1 MIAKRTAGPRC
12 PASVLGAFALS
23 VLVVSCSAG
32 DPEVVVVRLIDL
44 FPEARVEGTVALDT
58 TSEPIEW
65 SWDGSATVDVV
76 EDAGET
82 LGWNAINGI
91 EGLAVTDGVLSGT
104 TTNDTSILA
113 VQLPEGLFPEDRLHA
128 IEIRMA
134 VSAGTQLGVELTSEE
149 EPDWEEVIEAA
160 GRSSIRPLFTGL
172 APGDSAENYTLTTAD
187 ASFAPTFSLGGTT
200 YLMLYPTDVAGASFS
215 LESVRVVS
223 RKAHLETIDSGPGW
237 QGLGEI
243 YRETIVAR
251 SPQRISFDTRL
262 PSRPW
267 LDLDI
272 GTIEDGPVTFRV
284 WHEDGGDDPLLER
297 TLTRAGRWESVR
309 LDLAELGGTA
319 TTLTLELEADRPGT
333 IGYWGTVTIRQ
344 AGSPPPVTASA
355 SAGRSAL
362 VADTTAPPQGVIIVL
377 ADTLRADHLQH
388 YGYGRETSPFLA
400 QMAAEGASFT
410 DTIAQGSWTKVSVP
424 SILTSLYASTHGL
437 VDMPD
442 RLPAS
447 VTTLTE
453 VYREAGYATFHTSS
467 VPFSG
472 KLTNLQQGVDVLH
485 EYMSLSDVERESKSA
500 RTFTDRLL
508 PWIERHQDVPFFV
521 FLHIFDPHSPFQP
534 YAPYETMWAAPEDRG
549 RHMELTEAV
558 KEHMDEP
565 DTALFF
571 PPRRSQ
577 LEAAGVDPDE
587 YTTTQRDWYDGSI
600 RAMDAEIER
609 LVERLRELDLD
620 QRTLIAFV
628 ADHGEEFLEHG
639 RAFHGQSTYGELI
652 NVPMALWWPG
662 AIPATEVAAT
672 VQAIDLFPTLLEL
685 SRLPIPEQ
693 VQGQSLLPLLAAQDP
708 ETLGW
713 QARPAFSERAI
724 EPSNKDPEPDDR
736 NSYAIID
743 GGWKL
748 IHNVT
753 REEGWPEYE
762 LFDHVDDPL
771 NLHNVAGDN
780 PEVVQRLAQKLDEWL
795 EMALAAKIDPD
806 ESLEGLSP
814 EELSRLRALGYI
826 R

>member
-12 PASVLGAFALS
+12 PASFLGAFALS
-23 VLVVSCSAG
+23 ALVVGCSG
-32 DPEVVVVRLIDL
+32 SDPEAAVVRLIDL

-65 SWDGSATVDVV
+65 SWDGDATVEVV

-82 LGWNAINGI
+82 LGWNAIDGI
-91 EGLAVTDGVLSGT
+91 DGLAVTDGVLSGT

-113 VQLPEGLFPEDRLHA
+113 VQLPEGLFPQDLLHA

-134 VSAGTQLGVELTSEE
+134 VSAGTQLGVALTSEQ
-149 EPDWEEVIEAA
+149 EPNWEDVIEAA
-160 GRSSIRPLFTGL
+160 GRSRFRPLFTDL
-172 APGDSAENYTLTTAD
+172 APGDSAESYTLTTSN

-200 YLMLYPTDVAGASFS
+200 YLMLYPTDAAGASFS

-251 SPQRISFDTRL
+251 SPERISFDTRL

-284 WHEDGGDDPLLER
+284 WHEDGAGDPLLER

-309 LDLAELGGTA
+309 LDLAELGGTT

-344 AGSPPPVTASA
+344 AGSRPPVVAAS
-355 SAGRSAL
+355 SARRSAL

-400 QMAAEGASFT
+400 QMAAEGARFT
-410 DTIAQGSWTKVSVP
+410 DTIAQGAWTKVSVP

-437 VDMPD
+437 VDTPD

-447 VTTLTE
+447 VTTLSE

-467 VPFSG
+467 VPFTG

-485 EYMSLSDVERESKSA
+485 ESMSLSDVERESKSA
-500 RTFTDRLL
+500 RIFTDRLL
-508 PWIERHQDVPFFV
+508 PWLERHRDVPFFV
-521 FLHIFDPHSPFQP
+521 FLHVFDPHSPFQP
-534 YAPYETMWAAPEDRG
+534 YAPYETMWAAPQDRG

-565 DTALFF
+565 DRALFF
-571 PPRRSQ
+571 PPRRSE

-587 YTTTQRDWYDGSI
+587 YTKTQRDWYDGSI

-620 QRTLIAFV
+620 ERTLIAFV

-639 RAFHGQSTYGELI
+639 RAFHGHSTYGEMI
-652 NVPMALWWPG
+652 NVPLALWWPG
-662 AIPATEVAAT
+662 VIPTAEVAAT
-672 VQAIDLFPTLLEL
+672 VQTIDLYPTLLEL

-693 VQGQSLLPLLAAQDP
+693 VQGQSLLPLLAAQEP
-708 ETLGW
+708 EMLGW
-713 QARPAFSERAI
+713 QARAAFSERAI
-724 EPSNKDPEPDDR
+724 ELSITDPEPDDR

-753 REEGWPEYE
+753 REESWPEYE

-795 EMALAAKIDPD
+795 EMALAAKIDPE
-806 ESLEGLSP
+806 ESLGRLSP
-814 EELSRLRALGYI
+814 EERARLRALGYI